1 LDTQSIDRGY
11 RIVGAVTALAVLM
24 VVLASVFPA
33 SAGILDFLFGAPQGG
48 QARYAA
54 RQPGLQQ
61 APQQAPQAPQGL
73 FAPLFGPPATTIL
86 ITPGLDGGTGQ
97 YVAYCVRLCD
107 GRYFPMQ
114 RSVVAQSTQICQNLC
129 PASKTKVFSGT
140 EIGYA
145 TAIDG
150 TRYDQ
155 LVNAFAYREK
165 IVPGCTCNGREP
177 FGMATMKIEDD
188 PTLMPGDIVATKDG
202 LARYTG
208 IGRNMFTPIE
218 IPSASKRKANG
229 QYATTR
235 FPR

>member
-1 LDTQSIDRGY
+1 LGTQSIDRGHQT
-11 RIVGAVTALAVLM
+11 VGAVTALAVLM

-48 QARYAA
+48 QGRYAA
-54 RQPGLQQ
+54 RQQGPQQ
-61 APQQAPQAPQGL
+61 VPQQAPPGL

-86 ITPGLDGGTGQ
+86 ITPGIDGGTGQ

-129 PASKTKVFSGT
+129 PASKTKVLSGT
-140 EIGYA
+140 EIGNA

-155 LVNAFAYREK
+155 LVNAFAYRER

-188 PTLMPGDIVATKDG
+188 PTLVPGDLVATKDG

-208 IGRNMFTPIE
+208 FGRNPFTPIE
-218 IPSASKRKANG
+218 TPSASKRKANG